1 MLLPRRGGARGMATL
16 RGFKFDKLAESQS
29 LSAQEVDHLDRVS
42 MVSLKTL
49 KIPEQ
54 VRQKLHNLAKQFVK
68 KKDLEK
74 LGRYVMQKVTSRN
87 CVELP
92 RILPSKLLHQLQ
104 EEVDDEED
112 ACVVEKK
119 KKKKGRNK
127 LDNLL
132 EKKSY
137 QCLKQHLGE
146 YQNKWKDIEQ
156 MALAHAEDARHIG
169 RNVSP
174 ARMTFFPE
182 SCIAYTLHN
191 FNAHYGVL
199 YRVLHEIRTRVP
211 AFTPKK
217 VLTYSGVP
225 AVAVVAVNEL
235 YPSGGNKNSNHND
248 NSNSSNSNSSSS
260 SGGGHIVAVESSD
273 SFESISKYLTE
284 RIPNV
289 LYQMNLYSNMEK
301 YDLVITSHM
310 LLTLYDYNAR
320 NLYIKNMWDRLSTGG
335 ILIIVE
341 SGTPTGFRM
350 IHSIRELFITELK
363 YDRFHFIAPCPHES
377 ICPLALTGKDWCHFS
392 QRTHRLSHHIY
403 CKGSRAKNVD
413 ELKYS
418 YLVIRKGEGP
428 RTTYKSEADAST
440 PEEKSFFWPRVILP
454 TIKSGKHVLIDVCS
468 RPQNFERLV
477 VTKSSS
483 LIPNLRTKNGTIL
496 KGYGYKSARKLLWG
510 DLFRFTKRIS
520 RPDARLYTPEST
532 KQHLYR
538 LYNRQKRRQNVTDV
552 VDRQSREHF
561 ESRAVQFYGS

>member
-1 MLLPRRGGARGMATL
+1 MLLSRRGGVRGMAAM
-16 RGFKFDKLAESQS
+16 RGFKFDKLGESQS

-92 RILPSKLLHQLQ
+92 RILPSKLLNQLQ
-104 EEVDDEED
+104 EDEEEE
-112 ACVVEKK
+112 AYGGEEK

-127 LDNLL
+127 LNSLL

-137 QCLKQHLGE
+137 QCLKHHLGE

-169 RNVSP
+169 RKDSP
-174 ARMTFFPE
+174 TRMTFFPE
-182 SCIAYTLHN
+182 SSIAYTLHN
-191 FNAHYGVL
+191 FNSHYGVL
-199 YRVLHEIRTRVP
+199 YRILHEIRTRVP
-211 AFTPKK
+211 NFIPKK

-235 YPSGGNKNSNHND
+235 YPSGDSKNNQDIHESNKID
-248 NSNSSNSNSSSS
+248 
-260 SGGGHIVAVESSD
+260 IVAVESSD

-289 LYQMNLYSNMEK
+289 IYQMNLYRNMER
-301 YDLVITSHM
+301 YNLVITSHM
-310 LLTLYDYNAR
+310 LLSLYDYNAR
-320 NLYIKNMWDRLSTGG
+320 NLYIKNMWSRLSTGG

-363 YDRFHFIAPCPHES
+363 YDKFHFLAPCPHES

-428 RTTYKSEADAST
+428 RTMYKSEGDALT

-483 LIPNLRTKNGTIL
+483 LIPNLRTKDGAIL
-496 KGYGYKSARKLLWG
+496 KGYGYKNARKLLWG

-520 RPDARLYTPEST
+520 RPDARLYTPETT
-532 KQHLYR
+532 KQHFYR
-538 LYNRQKRRQNVTDV
+538 LYNRQKRRQNVMHA
-552 VDRQSREHF
+552 VDRESCEHF
-561 ESRAVQFYGS
+561 ESRTVQFYGS

>member
-1 MLLPRRGGARGMATL
+1 MAAL

-54 VRQKLHNLAKQFVK
+54 VRQKLQNLAKQFVK

-92 RILPSKLLHQLQ
+92 RILPSKLVHQLQ
-104 EEVDDEED
+104 EEEEEEQKGGEPQP
-112 ACVVEKK
+112 CSEEKK
-119 KKKKGRNK
+119 KKRRGRNK
-127 LDNLL
+127 LGNLL

-137 QCLKQHLGE
+137 QCLRQHLEE
-146 YQNKWKDIEQ
+146 YQNKWKDVEQ
-156 MALAHAEDARHIG
+156 MALAHAEDSRHIG

-182 SCIAYTLHN
+182 SSIAYTLHN
-191 FNAHYGVL
+191 FNAHYGVM

-211 AFTPKK
+211 TFMPKK
-217 VLTYSGVP
+217 VLIYSAVP

-235 YPSGGNKNSNHND
+235 YRSGSSGSSSGSNSGGN
-248 NSNSSNSNSSSS
+248 
-260 SGGGHIVAVESSD
+260 SGGNSGHHIVAVESSD
-273 SFESISKYLTE
+273 SFESISKYLTD

-289 LYQMNLYSNMEK
+289 MYQMNLYNIMDK
-301 YDLVITSHM
+301 YDLIMTSHI

-320 NLYIKNMWDRLSTGG
+320 NLYIKNMWNRLSTGG
-335 ILIIVE
+335 MLIIVE

-413 ELKYS
+413 ELKFS
-418 YLVIRKGEGP
+418 YLVIRKCEGP
-428 RTTYKSEADAST
+428 RTAYRSEAEALT

-483 LIPNLRTKNGTIL
+483 LIPNLRTRNGTIL

>member
-1 MLLPRRGGARGMATL
+1 MAALRR
-16 RGFKFDKLAESQS
+16 FKFDKIAESQS

-54 VRQKLHNLAKQFVK
+54 ICNAKNDQQELCRVASHFAVQIAARGG
-68 KKDLEK
+68 
-74 LGRYVMQKVTSRN
+74 GRR
-87 CVELP
+87 
-92 RILPSKLLHQLQ
+92 RGG
-104 EEVDDEED
+104 
-112 ACVVEKK
+112 KK

-127 LDNLL
+127 LENLL

-137 QCLKQHLGE
+137 QCLKQHLAE
-146 YQNKWKDIEQ
+146 YQNKWKDMEQ
-156 MALAHAEDARHIG
+156 MALAHAEDARHMG
-169 RNVSP
+169 KNASP

-191 FNAHYGVL
+191 FNAHYGVM
-199 YRVLHEIRTRVP
+199 YRVLHEIKTRLPHFVP
-211 AFTPKK
+211 RK
-217 VLTYSGVP
+217 VLVYSGVP
-225 AVAVVAVNEL
+225 AVAVVALNEL
-235 YPSGGNKNSNHND
+235 YPSAN
-248 NSNSSNSNSSSS
+248 SS
-260 SGGGHIVAVESSD
+260 SGGSGDRCRDRSCERIVAVESSD

-289 LYQMNLYSNMEK
+289 MYQMNLYNNTRDK
-301 YDLVITSHM
+301 YDLVITSHT

-320 NLYIKNMWDRLSTGG
+320 NLYIKNMWERLSPGG

-363 YDRFHFIAPCPHES
+363 YDKFHFIAPCPHES
-377 ICPLALTGKDWCHFS
+377 ICPLALTGKDWCHFA

-403 CKGSRAKNVD
+403 CKGSRAKNVE

-418 YLVIRKGEGP
+418 YLVIRKCEGP
-428 RTTYKSEADAST
+428 RTVYKCEADALT
-440 PEEKSFFWPRVILP
+440 PEEKSFFWPRVVLP

-468 RPQNFERLV
+468 SPQNFERLV
-477 VTKSSS
+477 VTKSAS
-483 LIPNLRTKNGTIL
+483 LIPNLRTPNGSIL

-538 LYNRQKRRQNVTDV
+538 LYNKHKRRQNVTDV

>member
-1 MLLPRRGGARGMATL
+1 MAAL

-29 LSAQEVDHLDRVS
+29 LSAQEVDQLDRVS

-92 RILPSKLLHQLQ
+92 RILPSKLLHQLL
-104 EEVDDEED
+104 EDEEGEAGEAD
-112 ACVVEKK
+112 EADEAEVKAKAQRKVGETKR
-119 KKKKGRNK
+119 GRNK
-127 LDNLL
+127 LSNLL

-137 QCLKQHLGE
+137 QCLRQHLGE
-146 YQNKWKDIEQ
+146 YQNKWKDVEQ

-169 RNVSP
+169 RSTSP

-182 SCIAYTLHN
+182 SSIAYTLHN
-191 FNAHYGVL
+191 FNAHYGVM

-211 AFTPKK
+211 SFVPER
-217 VLTYSGVP
+217 VLVCSGVP
-225 AVAVVAVNEL
+225 AVAVVALNEL
-235 YPSGGNKNSNHND
+235 YPTK
-248 NSNSSNSNSSSS
+248 SSES
-260 SGGGHIVAVESSD
+260 SGNNSGSNYSRLGRLIVAVEASD
-273 SFESISKYLTE
+273 SFEAISKYLTE
-284 RIPNV
+284 SIPHV
-289 LYQMNLYSNMEK
+289 AHQMNLYSSSLEEHH
-301 YDLVITSHM
+301 LIITSHV
-310 LLTLYDYNAR
+310 LLTLYDYSAR
-320 NLYIKNMWDRLSTGG
+320 NLYIKNMWDRLSVGG
-335 ILIIVE
+335 ILIVVE

-363 YDRFHFIAPCPHES
+363 HNRFHFIAPCPHES

-392 QRTHRLSHHIY
+392 QRIHRLSHHIY

-418 YLVIRKGEGP
+418 YLVIRKCEGP
-428 RTTYKSEADAST
+428 RTTYPSEGDALT
-440 PEEKSFFWPRVILP
+440 AQEKSFFWPRVVLP

-468 RPQNFERLV
+468 RPHNFERLV
-477 VTKSSS
+477 VTKSAS
-483 LIPNLRTKNGTIL
+483 LIPNLRTKSGTIL

-538 LYNRQKRRQNVTDV
+538 LHNRNKRRQNVADV

-561 ESRAVQFYGS
+561 DSRAVQYYGS